1 MNTVKSLFFAFVA
14 LLAVLLS
21 CQDDLGI
28 EAGRYAEGEAQ
39 LSVEV
44 SFDQE
49 QVSLS
54 TRASGGDRGD
64 LIQDMNPLY
73 MVVYKE
79 DGNLYDIYPVWG
91 DGITAHQDISGVEHE
106 LADNRLEQE
115 KAPDGGLQDTQ
126 TGKVTYTMKLKSGKY
141 YIYAVANVADLP
153 MLDISTRDKLK
164 ALEFVWDEKTTSNNS
179 QMFGIFTENPDRS
192 AKDDVP
198 LVVSAGIAK
207 LHCWARRLASKVT
220 VAFDGSGLYD
230 NVQIFIT
237 DIAVKDIPRKCALG
251 LRNTPGKGLD
261 GNSVEVRRN
270 RHDAGKYPNGVIEKG
285 KHIHIQ
291 SLPGDVSDIQPDKYL
306 HVCNV
311 QHPYLG
317 IGNDGGSIEK
327 AHAHNSASL
336 FFYENIQ
343 GQGKSKKQSQ
353 NGITIDYPNDSIDIV
368 NSGWKDEK
376 PFGTYVEVKGYYR
389 CISQNNQMGSGSIT
403 FRYML
408 GQKSEQDTSYS
419 ALRNTHYKLTL
430 KFKGYGND
438 ADWHIDYEEKPGIY
452 VTSPQYISYLYN
464 KMMMSSVKIVGKMK
478 EGSKLKV
485 QILETKTQED
495 TYWRPWGDGTEA
507 FPLPEDESKNKIYW
521 NNDVAEKI
529 VHSAVED
536 DGPWNSFLS
545 LKQSR
550 VITIK
555 DLDSNDKDAASGVA
569 YIHKYYNKHG
579 EGNRDYEIVPGTYDN
594 DDGSTYR
601 VTASSNGMEHIFYIP
616 LFTRP
621 KVLCTRTGYVG
632 NNPFVA
638 YPRRARLKITAEIW
652 NEDKKDFETQ
662 ETQLEIIQV
671 RRIIN
676 PKGIWR
682 KAGSRNT
689 FHVELLHLPEDN
701 DTASFVS
708 FKSQGGWSA
717 EIVSGGDNII
727 LLSSVPEGSGVGNT
741 PQKWVRR
748 IEGLSEHPVKFDI
761 NFLGEETGHAVVR
774 VRYHNY
780 TCEHDIFCSVGDKPV
795 KLRSSSK
802 PDKPDLWWHTRNV
815 YCFDAAG
822 VPVYT
827 KSPME
832 AGSLFRRGNNTA
844 ILDKNDRDRY
854 GFAVDPKGGN
864 FMVLK
869 EGGTTESDATWD
881 GCKPIIEKFGT
892 WSIPSNPYG
901 EHIATGEDCYTLIP
915 EVGEEDTFEIKQA
928 YGILYGDGASGPQK
942 EQASAYRVWSD
953 RDEIDTDHGMRGCF
967 VYNKNNGKHIFLP
980 IGALGYGHRKH
991 SGGWRN
997 YDNPG
1002 TLRYAGRSD
1011 RFDVYNRAD
1020 LKYQPL
1026 FYDLYRRPGAIYWC
1040 GTRVP
1045 GGTAKSSCAFDINF
1059 FTMSFNGYGND
1070 AATDDGGADS
1080 HACFIRT
1087 VYTSE
1092 PKYTRLGY

>member
-1 MNTVKSLFFAFVA
+1 MNQVRSLFFAFAA
-14 LLAVLLS
+14 LLAVWS

-28 EAGRYAEGEAQ
+28 EAGRYVEGEAQ
-39 LSVEV
+39 LSVTV
-44 SFDQE
+44 GFDQE

-54 TRASGGDRGD
+54 SRASGGDRGD
-64 LIQDMNPLY
+64 IIQDMNPLY

-91 DGITAHQDISGVEHE
+91 DGITAHQDISGVKHE

-115 KAPDGGLQDTQ
+115 KIPDGGLQDTQ

-153 MLDISTRDKLK
+153 MLDIGTRDKLK
-164 ALEFVWDEKTTSNNS
+164 ALEFAWDEEKTSNNS

-192 AKDDVP
+192 AKDDAP
-198 LVVSAGIAK
+198 VVISAEMAR

-251 LRNTPGKGLD
+251 LPNTPGKGLD
-261 GNSVEVRRN
+261 GNNVNVRRN
-270 RHDAGKYPNGVIEKG
+270 RHDAGKYPNGVIETG
-285 KHIHIQ
+285 KHIRIQ
-291 SLPGDVSDIQPDKYL
+291 NLPDNVDDIQPDNYL

-327 AHAHNSASL
+327 AHAHNAASL

-353 NGITIDYPNDSIDIV
+353 NGNKIDYPNDSIDII

-389 CISQNNQMGSGSIT
+389 CISQNNHVGSGSII

-478 EGSKLKV
+478 PDSKLEVK
-485 QILETKTQED
+485 IIETRTQED
-495 TYWRPWGDGTEA
+495 TYWRPWGDDTEA
-507 FPLPEDESKNKIYW
+507 YPLPEDGSGKKVFW
-521 NNDVAEKI
+521 NNDKQGNI
-529 VHSAVED
+529 DHSAAED

-545 LKQSR
+545 LKRSNI
-550 VITIK
+550 VTIK
-555 DLDSNDKDAASGVA
+555 DTDSNDKDAQSGV
-569 YIHKYYNKHG
+569 KYLHEYYTKNG
-579 EGNRDYEIVPGTYDN
+579 EGEGTYDISPGTYN
-594 DDGSTYR
+594 NKDGSTYR
-601 VTASSNGMEHIFYIP
+601 VTASSNSMEHTFYIP

-632 NNPFVA
+632 NNPYVA
-638 YPRRARLKITAEIW
+638 YPRRARLKIMAEIW
-652 NEDKKDFETQ
+652 NPDKGIYEKQ

-676 PKGIWR
+676 PKGVWR
-682 KAGSRNT
+682 KACSKNT
-689 FHVELLHLPEDN
+689 FHVELLRLPEDN
-701 DTASFVS
+701 ETAPFVS

-717 EIVSGGDNII
+717 EIVDGGDNII
-727 LLSSVPEGSGVGNT
+727 LLSSVTEGSGEGNS

-761 NFLGEETGHAVVR
+761 NFMGKETGHAVVR

-795 KLRSSSK
+795 RLRS
-802 PDKPDLWWHTRNV
+802 DKNLWWHTRNV
-815 YCFDAAG
+815 YSFDAG
-822 VPVYT
+822 GGPVYT
-827 KSPME
+827 QSPME

-844 ILDKNDRDRY
+844 ILDMNDRDRY
-854 GFAVDPKGGN
+854 GLGKPPKGGP
-864 FMVLK
+864 FDVVM
-869 EGGTTESDATWD
+869 EGGTKATATWD
-881 GCKPIIEKFGT
+881 GCKPPEGGKFNN
-892 WSIPSNPYG
+892 WSIPAKNYG
-901 EHIATGEDCYTLIP
+901 EHIATGADIYTLIP
-915 EVGEEDTFEIKQA
+915 AAGENEENFEIKQA

-942 EQASAYRVWSD
+942 EQAAACQVWSD
-953 RDEIDTDHGMRGCF
+953 RDNMDTAHGMRGCF
-967 VYNKNNGKHIFLP
+967 VYNRNNGKHIFLP

-997 YDNPG
+997 DDAPG
-1002 TLRYAGRSD
+1002 TLRYAGRSK
-1011 RFDVYNRAD
+1011 RFDETDRGT

-1040 GTRVP
+1040 GTREA
-1045 GGTAKSSCAFDINF
+1045 GGTGEKSCAFDINF
-1059 FTMSFNGYGND
+1059 FTMSFSGYGND
-1070 AATDDGGADS
+1070 AAINDKGTDS

-1092 PKYTRLGY
+1092 PKYTRIGY